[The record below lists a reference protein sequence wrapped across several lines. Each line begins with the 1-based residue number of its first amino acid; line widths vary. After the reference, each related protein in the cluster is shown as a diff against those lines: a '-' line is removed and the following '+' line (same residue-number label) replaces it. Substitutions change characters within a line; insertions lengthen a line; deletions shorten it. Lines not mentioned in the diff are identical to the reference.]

1 MQPIVDPEDLPLLR
15 SRAWK
20 AHGNKAQYFKARFG
34 RQVYYLH
41 RLIAGAGPGQIVDHV
56 NGDTL
61 DCRRSNLRLCDRS
74 ESNTNRK
81 ARCDSRAPYKGIT
94 ETPSGRWLAQ
104 IMKAKQYRRIGLF
117 DTAQEAAAAYD
128 AAAVDLHG
136 EFAKTNGFV
145 VYERSIAA

>member
-1 MQPIVDPEDLPLLR
+1 MQPIVDPEDLPLLQ
-15 SRAWK
+15 SHSWK
-20 AHGNKAQYFKARFG
+20 ANGAKSQYFKARFG
-34 RQVYYLH
+34 REIHYLH
-41 RLIAGAGPGQIVDHV
+41 RLIAGAGPGQIVDHI

-61 DCRRSNLRLCDRS
+61 DCRKANLRLCDRS

-104 IMKAKQYRRIGLF
+104 IMKAKKYHRIGLF
-117 DTAQEAAAAYD
+117 DTAQDAATAYD
-128 AAAVDLHG
+128 AAAIRLHG

-145 VYERSIAA
+145 VHECSNAA